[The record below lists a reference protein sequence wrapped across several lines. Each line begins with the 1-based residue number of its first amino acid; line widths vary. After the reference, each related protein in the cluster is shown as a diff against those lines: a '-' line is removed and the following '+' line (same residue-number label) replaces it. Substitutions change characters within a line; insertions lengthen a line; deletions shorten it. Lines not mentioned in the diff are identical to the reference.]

1 MQDVYSYNMEQARGI
16 GGNNIVT
23 VLMKAKRV
31 NLQMACDMVGT
42 RFQELMDQ
50 FIEGKKHLPSWG
62 VTVDAAVAAY
72 VRAMEHWVVGNLDWS
87 FETQR
92 YFGPQHAEVKRTR
105 LIMLRP
111 QEVKDSEDN

>member
-31 NLQMACDMVGT
+31 NLQTAVDLAGEH
-42 RFQELMDQ
+42 FQKLMDK
-50 FIEGKKHLPSWG
+50 FMEGKKALPSWG

-72 VRAMEHWVVGNLDWS
+72 VGAMEHWVVGNLDWS

-92 YFGPQHAEVKRTR
+92 YFGPHHAEVKRSLLVT
-105 LIMLRP
+105 LRP
-111 QEVKDSEDN
+111 QEVEEP